1 VGKLL
6 LVNPGAGA
14 VTEEVEMLLR
24 RSFPDHTFLHFPPDR
39 SVTEL
44 LSDQATVIA
53 AGGDG
58 TIGAV
63 ARSLAGTG
71 HSFGIL
77 SLGTFNNFARGLDLP
92 LELDEAIEVIKS
104 GVPRPV
110 TLGRVN
116 GRAFVEAAAIGFFG
130 DALSFGDAAKSHS
143 LGGMRDRLDELASRR
158 MFQYRISGDVTGSGR
173 THSVVAANTPSIGAL
188 LPVGENKTP
197 TEPYLELD
205 IARGGP
211 WRGLAELLFHA
222 LRRSDPA
229 PAAKSP
235 TNVRLDLPKDLLFRR
250 ILIETE
256 TPIRVYAD
264 LQEIGTTPAL
274 IEALPAGLQVLLPAA

>member
-1 VGKLL
+1 
-6 LVNPGAGA
+6 
-14 VTEEVEMLLR
+14 MLLR

-110 TLGRVN
+110 TLGRGASWKLVQTSERESRPGN
-116 GRAFVEAAAIGFFG
+116 RPRA
-130 DALSFGDAAKSHS
+130 
-143 LGGMRDRLDELASRR
+143 R
-158 MFQYRISGDVTGSGR
+158 
-173 THSVVAANTPSIGAL
+173 
-188 LPVGENKTP
+188 
-197 TEPYLELD
+197 
-205 IARGGP
+205 
-211 WRGLAELLFHA
+211 
-222 LRRSDPA
+222 
-229 PAAKSP
+229 
-235 TNVRLDLPKDLLFRR
+235 
-250 ILIETE
+250 
-256 TPIRVYAD
+256 
-264 LQEIGTTPAL
+264 
-274 IEALPAGLQVLLPAA
+274 